1 MERSSAAP
9 PAAAQCRPPAARRTK
24 RTPHRCLLPLQVH
37 AHGGQLLQE
46 GSNFY
51 WVGTSQ
57 KKYPWWTSEEINVY
71 SSSDL
76 VHWRLRCGRRP
87 FLPAVVARLPVAAAW
102 QAGARVC

>member
-1 MERSSAAP
+1 
-9 PAAAQCRPPAARRTK
+9 
-24 RTPHRCLLPLQVH
+24 
-37 AHGGQLLQE
+37 
-46 GSNFY
+46 
-51 WVGTSQ
+51 VGTSQ